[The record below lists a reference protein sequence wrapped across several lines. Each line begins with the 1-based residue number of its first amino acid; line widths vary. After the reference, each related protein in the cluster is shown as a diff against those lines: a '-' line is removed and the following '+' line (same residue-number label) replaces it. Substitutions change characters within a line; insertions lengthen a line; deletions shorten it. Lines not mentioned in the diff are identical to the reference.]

1 MYSDV
6 VDLRDFYR
14 TPLGQVARRMIHRR
28 IRQVWPDTTGM
39 CVLGFGYATPFLAPF
54 LDEANRV
61 VACMPAGQGVLAWPP
76 VGANRA
82 TVGDDGELPFPDLM
96 FDRVLLVHALE
107 ASDQVRPLLRES
119 WRVLAGGGR
128 LMVVAPNRRGLWAR
142 RDMTP
147 FGHGHPY
154 STGQLSRL
162 LRDCMFTPTHAT
174 QALFVPPTRWRML
187 QRAAVAWE
195 RAGERW
201 FTRFAGVVMIEA
213 AKQIYAA
220 TPIQA
225 DARRRR
231 AVEALPAPIQR
242 QGGD

>member
-1 MYSDV
+1 MYADV

-28 IRQVWPDTTGM
+28 IRQVWPDTSGM
-39 CVLGFGYATPFLAPF
+39 NMLGFGYAAPFLGPF
-54 LDEANRV
+54 LDEAERV
-61 VACMPAGQGVLAWPP
+61 VACMPAGQGVLPWPHA
-76 VGANRA
+76 GANRA
-82 TVGDDGELPFPDLM
+82 TIGDDGELPFPDLL

-107 ASDQVRPLLRES
+107 ATDQLRPLLREA

-128 LMVVAPNRRGLWAR
+128 LLVVTPNRRGLWAR

-154 STGQLSRL
+154 SLAQLSRL
-162 LRDCMFTPTHAT
+162 MRDSLFTPTQGT
-174 QALFVPPTRWRML
+174 QALFVPPSRWRML

-201 FTRFAGVVMIEA
+201 FPRFAGVVMIEA
-213 AKQIYAA
+213 TKQIYAA

-225 DARRRR
+225 DEKRRR
-231 AVEALPAPIQR
+231 AVGELAAPSR
-242 QGGD
+242 RLSAG